1 MDREDSAE
9 LHLGSSVDIATIL
22 QNNDTIPRSLVNDV
36 RKFHELSVS
45 SSSSSMAASLKA
57 EGKSNFFCATSLP
70 D

>member
-1 MDREDSAE
+1 MEDSAE
-9 LHLGSSVDIATIL
+9 LHFGSSVDIATIL

-36 RKFHELSVS
+36 RKFHELSS
-45 SSSSSMAASLKA
+45 SSTAASLKA

>member
-36 RKFHELSVS
+36 RKFHELGS
-45 SSSSSMAASLKA
+45 SGPAAALKA
-57 EGKSNFFCATSLP
+57 EGKSNFFLRYVFA
-70 D
+70 